1 MRPANSQVLSLA
13 LHVFLAAMLVWIG
26 ARSPVVLPKTVS
38 GPSRLVRLLG
48 PHRRTAAD
56 RGGGSNRTQ
65 LPARRGAPPPRAHR
79 TFILPPQSTEP
90 KLSIPQ
96 TVAIAVPEPALI
108 AAQIGDPF
116 SRYASGSLGKGGG
129 LSAGNRG
136 CCDGIGDGRTGR
148 PGLGSQR
155 IRPTTPPRLLYQVEP
170 EFSEEARKAKYQ
182 GIVVLSIEVDING
195 RARDIRVVR
204 SLGLGLDEKAV
215 EAVAQWRFQPGSVD
229 GKPILSTAIIEVNFH
244 LL

>member
-1 MRPANSQVLSLA
+1 MRPANSQALSLA
-13 LHVFLAAMLVWIG
+13 LHVLLAALLVWIG
-26 ARSPVVLPKTVS
+26 ARSSVVLPEIVPR
-38 GPSRLVRLLG
+38 PSRLVRLLAF
-48 PHRRTAAD
+48 PRKASVE
-56 RGGGSNRTQ
+56 RGGGSNHTES
-65 LPARRGAPPPRAHR
+65 PARRDAPPPQAHR

-90 KLSIPQ
+90 KLRLQQ
-96 TVAIAVPEPALI
+96 TFAFAVPEPALI
-108 AAQIGDPF
+108 AAQMGDPL
-116 SRYASGSLGKGGG
+116 SRYASGSLGVGVGVSIG
-129 LSAGNRG
+129 VRG
-136 CCDGIGDGRTGR
+136 CCDGVGDERTGR

-155 IRPTTPPRLLYQVEP
+155 VRATTPPRVLYQVEP

-195 RARDIRVVR
+195 RAREIRVLR

-229 GKPILSTAIIEVNFH
+229 GHPIISTAIIEVNFH

>member
-1 MRPANSQVLSLA
+1 MRPANSQALSLA

-26 ARSPVVLPKTVS
+26 AGPSVVPPRIVP
-38 GPSRLVRLLG
+38 GPSRLVRLLA
-48 PHRRTAAD
+48 PPRKAAID
-56 RGGGSNRTQ
+56 RGGGSNRTE
-65 LPARRGAPPPRAHR
+65 LPARHGAPPARAHR

-90 KLSIPQ
+90 KLAIPQ
-96 TVAIAVPEPALI
+96 TVAFAVPEPALI

-116 SRYASGSLGKGGG
+116 SRYASGSLGDGGG
-129 LSAGNRG
+129 GSIGNRG
-136 CCDGIGDGRTGR
+136 CCDGAGDGGTGR
-148 PGLGSQR
+148 PGLGSQH
-155 IRPTTPPRLLYQVEP
+155 IRPTTPPRVLYQVEP

-182 GIVVLSIEVDING
+182 GIVVLSIEVDIDG
-195 RARDIRVVR
+195 RAREIRVVR

-229 GKPILSTAIIEVNFH
+229 GRPILSTAIIEVNFH